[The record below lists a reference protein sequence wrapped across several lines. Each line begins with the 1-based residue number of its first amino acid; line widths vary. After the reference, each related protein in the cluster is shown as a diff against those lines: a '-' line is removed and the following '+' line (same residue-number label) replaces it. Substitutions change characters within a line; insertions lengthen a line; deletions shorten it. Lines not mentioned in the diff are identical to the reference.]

1 MLKLRSET
9 INRSPTKI
17 FYSFMLGANFLF
29 KKQYNLN
36 QIKHFKECYDCLSTE
51 ERDFYYREFEEITQL
66 IDAANQD

>member
-9 INRSPTKI
+9 INKI
-17 FYSFMLGANFLF
+17 PKKFFYSFMLGANFLL

-36 QIKHFKECYDCLSTE
+36 QIRYFKEHYDCLTTE
-51 ERDFYYREFEEITQL
+51 ERNFYYHEFEDIAKL